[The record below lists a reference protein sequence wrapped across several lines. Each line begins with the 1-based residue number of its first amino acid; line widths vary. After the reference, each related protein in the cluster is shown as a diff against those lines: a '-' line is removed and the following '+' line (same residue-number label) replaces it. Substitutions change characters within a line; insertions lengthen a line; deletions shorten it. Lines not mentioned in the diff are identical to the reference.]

1 MRGRMKREFGGRLID
16 VAGAIDMHCH
26 PFPDLFPRLADDID
40 IAIAAR
46 DAGLKALM
54 LKCHHESTV
63 SRAYLIQRV
72 VPGIRVFGGV
82 VLNSYVGGINP
93 AAVEAALR
101 LGGKEVWMPTIDVG
115 YHAEVHGGTGG
126 YDAQKGGVAARG
138 SGFWTPRISSSP
150 RSRRCSSWWRSTT
163 PSSAPAICRRARSL
177 RWSGPHTT
185 WASRRSW

>member
-1 MRGRMKREFGGRLID
+1 MKREFGGHLID

-40 IAIAAR
+40 IAVAAR
-46 DAGLKALM
+46 DAGMKALM

-63 SRAYLIQRV
+63 SRAYLVQRM

-101 LGGKEVWMPTIDVG
+101 LGGK
-115 YHAEVHGGTGG
+115 
-126 YDAQKGGVAARG
+126 
-138 SGFWTPRISSSP
+138 
-150 RSRRCSSWWRSTT
+150 
-163 PSSAPAICRRARSL
+163 
-177 RWSGPHTT
+177 
-185 WASRRSW
+185 